1 MTEPVRSHVTSGQ
14 VVLPS
19 LLDSITYVVVG
30 LNMVIGLDIRCCD
43 LISFNEL
50 VFFKHY
56 WVNRMSLSF
65 WTTLFFTVLIVCRLF
80 GALRS
85 CSWVFL
91 LGSLT

>member
-1 MTEPVRSHVTSGQ
+1 MTEPVRSHVTGGQ

-19 LLDSITYVVVG
+19 LLDSITYVVV
-30 LNMVIGLDIRCCD
+30 LNMEIGLDIRCCD

-80 GALRS
+80 RAPRS
-85 CSWVFL
+85 FSWVCSF
-91 LGSLT
+91 